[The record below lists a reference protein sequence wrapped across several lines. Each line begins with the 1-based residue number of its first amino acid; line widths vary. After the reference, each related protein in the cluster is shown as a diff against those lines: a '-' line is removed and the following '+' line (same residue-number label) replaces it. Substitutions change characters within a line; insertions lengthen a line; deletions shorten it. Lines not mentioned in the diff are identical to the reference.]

1 MLKLLLT
8 EIAFTEAFKLL
19 NGIVNFKKAVP
30 VFKLLDKNGNSIVT
44 GSVRD
49 CLFFI
54 KGEEITGEFLS
65 DGVDFGTTKV
75 DGEELYS
82 IMYAGD
88 KIVKNYSTLIIG
100 GLLLTVGTV
109 CYILVKR
116 EEKKDGR
123 FYW

>member
-1 MLKLLLT
+1 M
-8 EIAFTEAFKLL
+8 
-19 NGIVNFKKAVP
+19 
-30 VFKLLDKNGNSIVT
+30 T

-75 DGEELYS
+75 DGEKLYS
-82 IMYAGD
+82 IIYAGD
-88 KIVKNYSTLIIG
+88 KIVKNYSTLIVG

-109 CYILVKR
+109 CYILVKK
-116 EEKKDGR
+116 EEKKIEDFIGSKE
-123 FYW
+123 Y